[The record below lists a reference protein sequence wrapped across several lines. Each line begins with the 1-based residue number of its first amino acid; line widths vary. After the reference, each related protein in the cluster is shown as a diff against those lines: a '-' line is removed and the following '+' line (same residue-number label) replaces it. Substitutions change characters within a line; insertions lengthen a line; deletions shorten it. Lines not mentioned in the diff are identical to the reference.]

1 MLTIARNADDPT
13 IAPTALVLVQESP
26 RENYHV
32 LYSMALAPEADVPEV
47 APASIGA
54 APISPEFKGLVMPTG
69 QVAAAYADVLL
80 KGDESEFASAF
91 DPEGDLLREQLG
103 VAGQKAISDAL
114 PETADIAFSNAV
126 GDSPT
131 IALATNDAGALVTVS
146 ITQTEKVTPNDGG
159 TIGFESGAPGAALS
173 GFTEK
178 SAKGVQR
185 DIGMQLL
192 FYVPGVGAG
201 DENQQIRLLGW
212 SESLIGASEIP

>member
-146 ITQTEKVTPNDGG
+146 INADREGHAERRRYHRIRVGCAGRRALGLHREERQGR
-159 TIGFESGAPGAALS
+159 AA
-173 GFTEK
+173 
-178 SAKGVQR
+178 R
-185 DIGMQLL
+185 DRHAVAVLR
-192 FYVPGVGAG
+192 A
-201 DENQQIRLLGW
+201 RCRRRR
-212 SESLIGASEIP
+212 